1 MSGFKSTSTLSA
13 LQTTAGLQTTI
24 VHDYCNN
31 KLSQQAITGIS
42 LTTSTLNNITPSFFY
57 NKVKGGYLYLIFCTE
72 GKLIIQQED
81 LLRQSAELQQHHYCI
96 LQTITPF
103 TLTVTKNQPATFIIL
118 ELPIAFALK
127 NMLQHHAILVQLK
140 KAEALQ
146 NSNVLFSNLGMTTNI
161 QFCLYALLQREQHN
175 KYKNIFTENK
185 TAELLIH
192 IAEVLDTIP
201 CKASLHHSCLSQES
215 VLRVKRV
222 IQVLEKTPQQHITII
237 ELARQVGTNESYLKK
252 HFKEVTGKTIY
263 AYLLEQR
270 MLLAKQLIANGN
282 VDMQQV
288 SQLTGYKR
296 KHHFLEAFKRH
307 FGFVPLTIKTFLI
320 ALYTQ
325 LEIIIESEPGYLI
338 IA

>member
-1 MSGFKSTSTLSA
+1 MSGFKSTSILSP
-13 LQTTAGLQTTI
+13 LPSTAGLQPTI

-31 KLSQQAITGIS
+31 KLSQQYVSDIIIT
-42 LTTSTLNNITPSFFY
+42 TTRLNNITPSYFY
-57 NKVKGGYLYLIFCTE
+57 NKVRSSCLYFIFCTE
-72 GKLIIQQED
+72 GNLAIQQED
-81 LLRQSAELQQHHYCI
+81 LIQPSTVLQQHSYSI
-96 LQTITPF
+96 IQTITPF
-103 TLTVTKNQPATFIIL
+103 ILSVYKNQPATFTIL
-118 ELPIAFALK
+118 EVPIAFALE
-127 NMLQHHAILVQLK
+127 NMLQHHAVQVQLK
-140 KAEALQ
+140 KKDDLQ
-146 NSNVLFSNLGMTTNI
+146 NSNLLFTNLEMNNNI

-175 KYKNIFTENK
+175 KYKNIFTEKK

-192 IAEVLDTIP
+192 IAQVLDTLP

-215 VLRVKRV
+215 VSRVKRV
-222 IQVLEKTPQQHITII
+222 IQILEKTPQHHITII

-282 VDMQQV
+282 IDMQQV

-296 KHHFLEAFKRH
+296 KHHFFEAFKRH
-307 FGFVPLTIKTFLI
+307 FGFVPLTIKTFFI

-325 LEIIIESEPGYLI
+325 FEIVIQSEI
-338 IA
+338 SFWVIA